1 MIMYKSV
8 TQYTEQVILQN
19 CYPKF
24 GWPIFLF
31 DMEYTQAYLLM
42 DIIDYRKFKNML
54 QNYEDDIAR
63 ILVKNYIQQY
73 RKIY

>member
-1 MIMYKSV
+1 
-8 TQYTEQVILQN
+8 
-19 CYPKF
+19 
-24 GWPIFLF
+24 
-31 DMEYTQAYLLM
+31 MEYTQAYLLM